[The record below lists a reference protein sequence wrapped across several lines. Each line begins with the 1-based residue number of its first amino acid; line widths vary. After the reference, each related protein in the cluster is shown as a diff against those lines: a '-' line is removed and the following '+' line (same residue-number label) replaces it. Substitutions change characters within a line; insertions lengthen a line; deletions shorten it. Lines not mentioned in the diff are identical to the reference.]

1 VQSLTSD
8 SRSTVVDAPPAA
20 VWSVVTD
27 PPRHA
32 DLSPEVSAAS
42 WLDGATGPRVGA
54 RFVATNTV
62 NGKSWKNRPV
72 VTEVVP
78 ERVFA
83 FARTEPFAGTVAWR
97 WELAQ
102 VGTGT
107 QVTLSYEV
115 TRRITRVGWFVIERV
130 FGCGQRQVELGE
142 GMEQTLHRLSEL
154 VAASEGDPVSRS
166 AAPRRS

>member
-8 SRSTVVDAPPAA
+8 SRSTVLNASPAA
-20 VWSVVTD
+20 VWAVVSD

-62 NGKSWKNRPV
+62 KGKSWKNRPV

-97 WELAQ
+97 WELTP
-102 VGTGT
+102 VHGGTE
-107 QVTLSYEV
+107 VTIRYEV

-130 FGCGQRQVELGE
+130 FGCGQRQVELGD
-142 GMEQTLHRLSEL
+142 GMEQTLHRLGEL
-154 VAASEGDPVSRS
+154 VSAPATRS
-166 AAPRRS
+166 